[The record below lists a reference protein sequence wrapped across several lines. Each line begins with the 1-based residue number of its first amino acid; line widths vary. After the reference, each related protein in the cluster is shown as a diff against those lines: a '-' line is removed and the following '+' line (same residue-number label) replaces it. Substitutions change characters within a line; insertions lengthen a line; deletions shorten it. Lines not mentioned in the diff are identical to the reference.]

1 MLELSN
7 ISNKVGIVL
16 DIILIAII
24 GISIFLGYRK
34 GLVKVAVKLCA
45 FLIAV
50 VVTLVLYKPVSSLII
65 EKTDLDEKIEN
76 VIIEKGSQEIQENK
90 GDVKEDGFIAY
101 MQEYVGA
108 TVANTQNEI
117 VTNVAKVV
125 SVKAINLIAIIGIFI
140 ITRLAL
146 ILLTLISDIITKL
159 PIIKQFNKLGGIMYG
174 ALRGLIV
181 IYFVLAIAFLIVSA
195 TGNNTILTVIDSSI
209 ITKSMYTKNVL
220 LKFIF

>member
-7 ISNKVGIVL
+7 ISNKMGIVL
-16 DIILIAII
+16 DIILIALI

-50 VVTLVLYKPVSSLII
+50 VVTLVLYKPVSSLIM

-76 VIIEKGSQEIQENK
+76 VIIEKGTQEIQENK

-181 IYFVLAIAFLIVSA
+181 IYFILAIAFLIVSV